1 MQNQLFR
8 NKDIERVHY
17 NTLTQCR
24 LEIMKNYHEIDY
36 SVQLPDPEMALHFV
50 KEEIDSKIEFCIQNS
65 KEKNDD
71 WTLFSEAWKD
81 LEPFIN
87 MKEGGTGKVY
97 VIQCKETSSNGWKRV
112 YVGST
117 WKELD
122 LRYDEHIDPK
132 KHQLGP
138 TTATKNHYTKDPTI
152 GFRWDLM
159 TKYHDEP
166 YDKIGFKNLRKLRIA
181 EWQLS
186 NELNKSGFE
195 VLGDWGQHGRNR

>member
-17 NTLTQCR
+17 KTLTQCR

-36 SVQLPDPEMALHFV
+36 SVQLPGPEIALNFV
-50 KEEIDSKIEFCIQNS
+50 EKEIDSKIEFCIQNS
-65 KEKNDD
+65 KEKNED
-71 WTLFSEAWKD
+71 WTLFSEAWTD

-87 MKEGGTGKVY
+87 MKKGGTGKVY
-97 VIQCKETSSNGWKRV
+97 VIQCKETNSHGWKRV

-122 LRYDEHIDPK
+122 KRYAEHIDPK
-132 KHQLGP
+132 KHQMES
-138 TTATKNHYTKDPTI
+138 TTATKNHYIKDPTI

-166 YDKIGFKNLRKLRIA
+166 YFKIGFKSKNKLRFA
-181 EWQLS
+181 EWKLS

-195 VLGDWGQHGRNR
+195 VLGDWGQYGRNR

>member
-17 NTLTQCR
+17 KTLTQCR

-36 SVQLPDPEMALHFV
+36 SVQLPGPEIALNFV
-50 KEEIDSKIEFCIQNS
+50 EKEIDSKIEFCIQNS
-65 KEKNDD
+65 KEKNED
-71 WTLFSEAWKD
+71 WTLFSEAWTD

-87 MKEGGTGKVY
+87 MKKGGTGKVY
-97 VIQCKETSSNGWKRV
+97 VIQCKETNSHGWKRV

-122 LRYDEHIDPK
+122 KRYAEHIDPK
-132 KHQLGP
+132 KHQMES
-138 TTATKNHYTKDPTI
+138 TTATKNHYIKDPTI

-166 YDKIGFKNLRKLRIA
+166 YFKIGFKSKNKLRFA
-181 EWQLS
+181 EWKLS
-186 NELNKSGFE
+186 NGLNKSGFE
-195 VLGDWGQHGRNR
+195 VLGDWGQYGRNR

>member
-17 NTLTQCR
+17 KTLTQCR

-36 SVQLPDPEMALHFV
+36 SVQLPGPEIALNFV
-50 KEEIDSKIEFCIQNS
+50 EKEIDSKIEFCIQNS
-65 KEKNDD
+65 KEKNED
-71 WTLFSEAWKD
+71 WTLFSEAWTD

-87 MKEGGTGKVY
+87 MKKGGTGKVY
-97 VIQCKETSSNGWKRV
+97 VIQCKETNSHGWKRV

-122 LRYDEHIDPK
+122 KRYAEHIDPK
-132 KHQLGP
+132 KHQMDS
-138 TTATKNHYTKDPTI
+138 TTATKNHYIKDPTI

-166 YDKIGFKNLRKLRIA
+166 YFKIGFKSKNKLRFA
-181 EWQLS
+181 EWKLS

-195 VLGDWGQHGRNR
+195 VLGDWGQYGRNR

>member
-1 MQNQLFR
+1 
-8 NKDIERVHY
+8 
-17 NTLTQCR
+17 
-24 LEIMKNYHEIDY
+24 MKNYHEIDY
-36 SVQLPDPEMALHFV
+36 SVQLPGPEIALNFV
-50 KEEIDSKIEFCIQNS
+50 EKEIDSKIEFCIQNS
-65 KEKNDD
+65 KEKNED
-71 WTLFSEAWKD
+71 WTLFSEAWTD

-87 MKEGGTGKVY
+87 MKKGGTGKVY
-97 VIQCKETSSNGWKRV
+97 VIQCKETNSHGWKRV

-122 LRYDEHIDPK
+122 KRYAEHIDPK
-132 KHQLGP
+132 KHQMES

-166 YDKIGFKNLRKLRIA
+166 YYKIGFKYETQLRFA
-181 EWQLS
+181 EWKLS
-186 NELNKSGFE
+186 DELNKSGFE

>member
-1 MQNQLFR
+1 VQNQLFR

-17 NTLTQCR
+17 KTLTQCR

-36 SVQLPDPEMALHFV
+36 SVQLPGPEIALNFV
-50 KEEIDSKIEFCIQNS
+50 EKEIDSKIEFCIQNS
-65 KEKNDD
+65 KEKNED
-71 WTLFSEAWKD
+71 WTLFSEAWTD

-87 MKEGGTGKVY
+87 MKKGGTGKVY
-97 VIQCKETSSNGWKRV
+97 VIQCKETNSHGWKRV

-122 LRYDEHIDPK
+122 KRYAEHIDPK
-132 KHQLGP
+132 KHQMDS
-138 TTATKNHYTKDPTI
+138 TTATKNHYIKDPTI

-166 YDKIGFKNLRKLRIA
+166 YFKIGFKSKNKLRFA
-181 EWQLS
+181 EWKLS

-195 VLGDWGQHGRNR
+195 VLGDWGQYGRNR

>member
-1 MQNQLFR
+1 M
-8 NKDIERVHY
+8 KDIERVHY
-17 NTLTQCR
+17 ETLTQCR
-24 LEIMKNYHEIDY
+24 LEIMKIYHEIDY
-36 SVQLPDPEMALHFV
+36 FAQLPDPKIPLNFV
-50 KEEIDSKIEFCIQNS
+50 EKEIDSKIEFCIQNP

-97 VIQCKETSSNGWKRV
+97 VIQCKATNSHGWKRV

-132 KHQLGP
+132 KHQLGS
-138 TTATKNHYTKDPTI
+138 TTATKNHYTKDAII

-166 YDKIGFKNLRKLRIA
+166 YYQIGFKNLRKLRIA

-186 NELNKSGFE
+186 YELNKSGFE
-195 VLGDWGQHGRNR
+195 VLGDWGQFGRNR

>member
-1 MQNQLFR
+1 M
-8 NKDIERVHY
+8 KDIERVHY
-17 NTLTQCR
+17 ETLTQCR
-24 LEIMKNYHEIDY
+24 LEIMKIYHEIDY
-36 SVQLPDPEMALHFV
+36 SAQLPDPKIPLNFV
-50 KEEIDSKIEFCIQNS
+50 EKEIDSKIEFCIQNP

-97 VIQCKETSSNGWKRV
+97 VIQCKATNSHGWKRV

-132 KHQLGP
+132 KHQLGS
-138 TTATKNHYTKDPTI
+138 TTATKNHYTKDATI

-159 TKYHDEP
+159 TKYHNEP

-186 NELNKSGFE
+186 NELDKSGFE
-195 VLGDWGQHGRNR
+195 VLGDRGQFGRNR

>member
-1 MQNQLFR
+1 VQNQLFR

-17 NTLTQCR
+17 KTLTQCR

-36 SVQLPDPEMALHFV
+36 SVQLPGPEIALNFV
-50 KEEIDSKIEFCIQNS
+50 EKEIDSKIEFCIQNS
-65 KEKNDD
+65 KEKNED
-71 WTLFSEAWKD
+71 WTLFSEAWTD

-87 MKEGGTGKVY
+87 MKKGGTGKVY
-97 VIQCKETSSNGWKRV
+97 VIQCKETNSHGWKRV

-122 LRYDEHIDPK
+122 KRYAEHIDPK
-132 KHQLGP
+132 KHQMES
-138 TTATKNHYTKDPTI
+138 TTATKNHYIKDPTI

-166 YDKIGFKNLRKLRIA
+166 YFKIGFKSKNKLRFA
-181 EWQLS
+181 EWKLS
-186 NELNKSGFE
+186 NGLNKSGFE
-195 VLGDWGQHGRNR
+195 VLGDWGQYGRNR